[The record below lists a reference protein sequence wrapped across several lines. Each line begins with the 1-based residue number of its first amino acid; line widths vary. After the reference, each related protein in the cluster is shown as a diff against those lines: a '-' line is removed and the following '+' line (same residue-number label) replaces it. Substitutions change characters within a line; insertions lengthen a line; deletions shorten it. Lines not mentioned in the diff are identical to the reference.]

1 MFLTVVILLC
11 SWQIL
16 IDINIKF
23 SRRWKI
29 ASSICYLNS
38 YNNMWSILR
47 YIWTPWF
54 LEEAQSVIGLGLNIA
69 NPKSKSGLSHLW
81 REQIFTLRVWQV
93 LGGKNILRQ
102 SLQLTIFNKE
112 QSIDK
117 SRNLKDTVLVLGFF
131 LSFHCSKFWRKFMEV
146 KVTISAVLC
155 LCW

>member
-1 MFLTVVILLC
+1 MMFLTVVILLC

-47 YIWTPWF
+47 YIWTPSF

-102 SLQLTIFNKE
+102 SLILQFLIKNNQLI
-112 QSIDK
+112 
-117 SRNLKDTVLVLGFF
+117 NLGTLRILFWYWVSSFLFTVLNFGG
-131 LSFHCSKFWRKFMEV
+131 SSWK
-146 KVTISAVLC
+146 
-155 LCW
+155 